1 MFDVKDLQA
10 ESRLARMSGSD
21 CPVVSKERHD
31 ATVAEF
37 EGMTIGQLRHLSSPG
52 LCVDASARGAAFRAL
67 SAVAGRRQWGQSV
80 KDSQL
85 SPYAF

>member
-21 CPVVSKERHD
+21 CPVVSKERLD

-37 EGMTIGQLRHLSSPG
+37 EGMTTGQLRHMNSPRF
-52 LCVDASARGAAFRAL
+52 CVDTSARGAAFRAL

-80 KDSQL
+80 RDSQL
-85 SPYAF
+85 

>member
-21 CPVVSKERHD
+21 CPVVSKERLD

-37 EGMTIGQLRHLSSPG
+37 EGMTIGQLRRRPIPWSL
-52 LCVDASARGAAFRAL
+52 VDASARGAAFRAL

-80 KDSQL
+80 GDSQL
-85 SPYAF
+85 